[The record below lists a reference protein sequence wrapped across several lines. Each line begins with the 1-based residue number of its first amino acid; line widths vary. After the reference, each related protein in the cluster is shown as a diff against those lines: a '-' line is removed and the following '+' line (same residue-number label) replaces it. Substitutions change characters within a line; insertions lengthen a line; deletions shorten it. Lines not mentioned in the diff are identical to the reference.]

1 VALEIRGLRKSYGD
15 FSVDLSLRV
24 ESGETLVLAG
34 PSGCGKT
41 TALSLI
47 AGIIQA
53 EGGDILA
60 DGRSIQDLPPWKR
73 HIAVVFQDLAL
84 FPHLDVGKNV
94 AYGLFMHGVSKP
106 KRRRIVAE
114 ALELV
119 RLSGYEGRRIDTLS
133 GGEQQRVAIARAL
146 AMEPR
151 AMLLDEPFSS
161 LDAPLRR
168 SLRAEFRGLGEA
180 AIPRD
185 TASLGEAGDLPELAS
200 IPAKAGIPC
209 LFVTH
214 DREEAAALGDR
225 IALMSAGRIVETG
238 APKELFLSPKT
249 ELGARFFGAGLVLDC
264 SVLGPEKGGTLVDS
278 PLGKLLVPAG
288 TVCKPGRPLVFVPR
302 DALGIAENG
311 EGKRRALCR
320 NSVFVGDRL
329 ILELEIGGI
338 SCIVETGVRTE
349 PPPMDSPVALTVDEA
364 LLRFV

>member
-1 VALEIRGLRKSYGD
+1 M
-15 FSVDLSLRV
+15 DLSLRV
-24 ESGETLVLAG
+24 ERGETLVLAG

-53 EGGDILA
+53 GDGDILA
-60 DGRSIQDLPPWKR
+60 EGRSINNLPPWKR

-106 KRRRIVAE
+106 KRQRIVAE
-114 ALELV
+114 ALEQV
-119 RLSGYEGRRIDTLS
+119 RLSGYERRRIDTLS

-146 AMEPR
+146 AMSPR

-168 SLRAEFRGLGEA
+168 SLRAEFRGIPEA
-180 AIPRD
+180 
-185 TASLGEAGDLPELAS
+185 
-200 IPAKAGIPC
+200 AGIPC

-238 APKELFLSPKT
+238 APRELFLAPKT

-264 SVLGPEKGGTLVDS
+264 SVLGTENGETLIDS

-288 TVCKPGRPLVFVPR
+288 TVCSPGRPLVFVPR
-302 DALGIAENG
+302 DALSIAADS

-320 NSVFVGDRL
+320 NSVFAGDRFM
-329 ILELEIGGI
+329 LELEIGGI
-338 SCIVETGVRTE
+338 SCVVEAGVRTE
-349 PPPMDSPVALTVDEA
+349 PPPRDCPVSLAVDEA

>member
-1 VALEIRGLRKSYGD
+1 MALEVRGLRKSYGD
-15 FSVDLSLRV
+15 FSVDLSLQV
-24 ESGETLVLAG
+24 ERGETLVLAG

-53 EGGDILA
+53 EDGDILS
-60 DGRSIQDLPPWKR
+60 DGRSIRDLPPWKR

-94 AYGLFMHGVSKP
+94 AYGPFIHGVSKP
-106 KRRRIVAE
+106 RRRRIVAE
-114 ALELV
+114 ALEQV
-119 RLSGYEGRRIDTLS
+119 RLSGYERRRIDTLS

-168 SLRAEFRGLGEA
+168 SLRAEFRN
-180 AIPRD
+180 
-185 TASLGEAGDLPELAS
+185 
-200 IPAKAGIPC
+200 IPANAGIPC

-249 ELGARFFGAGLVLDC
+249 EFGARFFGAGLVLDC
-264 SVLGPEKGGTLVDS
+264 SVLGPENGGTLVDS

-288 TVCKPGRPLVFVPR
+288 TACNPRRPLIFVPK
-302 DALGIAENG
+302 DALGIAAGG
-311 EGKRRALCR
+311 EGKRKALCR

-329 ILELEIGGI
+329 MLELEIGGI
-338 SCIVETGVRTE
+338 SCVVEAGVRAE
-349 PPPMDSPVALTVDEA
+349 PPPRDSPVSLAVDEA

>member
-1 VALEIRGLRKSYGD
+1 LRKSYGD

-24 ESGETLVLAG
+24 EPGETLVLAG

-53 EGGDILA
+53 EDGDILA
-60 DGRSIQDLPPWKR
+60 DGRSIRDLPPWKR
-73 HIAVVFQDLAL
+73 NIAVVFQDLAL

-94 AYGLFMHGVSKP
+94 AYGPFIHGVSKLR
-106 KRRRIVAE
+106 RRRIVAE
-114 ALELV
+114 ALERV
-119 RLSGYEGRRIDTLS
+119 RLSGYEKRRIDTLS

-168 SLRAEFRGLGEA
+168 SLRAEFRGL
-180 AIPRD
+180 
-185 TASLGEAGDLPELAS
+185 PED
-200 IPAKAGIPC
+200 AGIPC

-214 DREEAAALGDR
+214 DQEEAAALGDR

-249 ELGARFFGAGLVLDC
+249 EFGARFFGAGLVLDC
-264 SVLGPEKGGTLVDS
+264 SVLGPASGGTLVDS
-278 PLGKLLVPAG
+278 PLGRLRVPAG
-288 TVCKPGRPLVFVPR
+288 TASSRPLVFVPR
-302 DALGIAENG
+302 DALGIAPSLAAGG
-311 EGKRRALCR
+311 EGKRVALCR

-329 ILELEIGGI
+329 MLELEIGGI
-338 SCIVETGVRTE
+338 SCVVEAGVRAE
-349 PPPMDSPVALTVDEA
+349 PPPKDSPVSLAVDEA

>member
-1 VALEIRGLRKSYGD
+1 VALEIRGLRKSYDD
-15 FSVDLSLRV
+15 FSVDLSLKV
-24 ESGETLVLAG
+24 ERGETLVLAG

-47 AGIIQA
+47 AGILRA
-53 EGGDILA
+53 EDGDILS
-60 DGRSIQDLPPWKR
+60 DGRSIRDLPPWKR
-73 HIAVVFQDLAL
+73 NIAVVFQDLAL

-94 AYGLFMHGVSKP
+94 AYGPFIHGVSKLR
-106 KRRRIVAE
+106 RRRIVAE
-114 ALELV
+114 ALEQV
-119 RLSGYEGRRIDTLS
+119 RLSGYERRRIDTLS

-168 SLRAEFRGLGEA
+168 SLRAEFRGL
-180 AIPRD
+180 
-185 TASLGEAGDLPELAS
+185 PEN
-200 IPAKAGIPC
+200 AGIPC

-249 ELGARFFGAGLVLDC
+249 EFGARFFGAGLVLDC
-264 SVLGPEKGGTLVDS
+264 SVLGPENGGTLVDS
-278 PLGKLLVPAG
+278 PLGKLLVPVG
-288 TVCKPGRPLVFVPR
+288 TASRRPLVFVPR
-302 DALGIAENG
+302 DALSLAAGG
-311 EGKRRALCR
+311 EGKRKALCR
-320 NSVFVGDRL
+320 NSVFAGDRL
-329 ILELEIGGI
+329 MLELEIGGI
-338 SCIVETGVRTE
+338 SCVVEAGVRAE
-349 PPPMDSPVALTVDEA
+349 PPPKDSPVSLAVDEA